1 MLKLIKTVDAVGHV
15 LCHDITQIIPGVTKD
30 ALFRKGHIVTPDDIP
45 LLLSVGKDNLYVWE
59 RHEGMLHE
67 NEAAERL
74 CNVCI
79 NEHMHKSD
87 VKEGKIE
94 LVSDTDGLLKVDE
107 NRLYEINSIDEIM
120 IATRHSNTKVQ
131 KGDKLAGMRVIP
143 LVIDEKK
150 LDEVDKIFD
159 GEPIIKVVPWKLKT
173 AGIVT
178 TGNEVYYNRIT
189 DKFTPVIKEK
199 LSHYGIDVCQHV
211 LSDDNIEHI
220 KDAIKQIKDKGVD
233 MILCTGGMSVDPD
246 DCTPGAIKA
255 TGANIVTYGAPVLP
269 GAMFLLGY
277 FDDGTPIMGLPG
289 CAMYAKATILDLV
302 LPRIVVGEKLT
313 KKDFAKMGNGGL
325 CLGCSKCHYPNC
337 SFGKGI

>member
-59 RHEGMLHE
+59 KHEGMLHE

-94 LVSDTDGLLKVDE
+94 LISDTDGLLKIDE
-107 NRLYEINSIDEIM
+107 NKLYEINSIDEIM

-150 LDEVDKIFD
+150 LDEVYKIFD
-159 GEPIIKVVPWKLKT
+159 V
-173 AGIVT
+173 
-178 TGNEVYYNRIT
+178 
-189 DKFTPVIKEK
+189 
-199 LSHYGIDVCQHV
+199 
-211 LSDDNIEHI
+211 
-220 KDAIKQIKDKGVD
+220 
-233 MILCTGGMSVDPD
+233 
-246 DCTPGAIKA
+246 
-255 TGANIVTYGAPVLP
+255 
-269 GAMFLLGY
+269 
-277 FDDGTPIMGLPG
+277 
-289 CAMYAKATILDLV
+289 
-302 LPRIVVGEKLT
+302 
-313 KKDFAKMGNGGL
+313 
-325 CLGCSKCHYPNC
+325 
-337 SFGKGI
+337 